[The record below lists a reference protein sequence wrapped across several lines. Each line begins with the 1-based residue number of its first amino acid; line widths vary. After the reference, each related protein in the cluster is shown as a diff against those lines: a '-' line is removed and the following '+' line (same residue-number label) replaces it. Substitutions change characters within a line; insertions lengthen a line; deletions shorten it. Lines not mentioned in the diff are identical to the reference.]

1 VGCTFPEAVL
11 KTSPMTSRSPRAR
24 RVLVVLLGTALV
36 VSVVHYTDNVVN
48 YADYPQPEPSGPPAP
63 SAPLIGAAWFMF
75 TAVGPLGLGLFV
87 RGRIVTSA
95 WALTGYAVS
104 GLIGVGHYMVPGAT
118 AMPWRRQA
126 HVLAD
131 IICGVLILGFAVWSV
146 VTRRPA
152 AASKYERDQA
162 VHDI

>member
-75 TAVGPLGLGLFV
+75 TAVGLLGLGLFV

-118 AMPWRRQA
+118 AMPWWRQA

-146 VTRRPA
+146 VTLRPT
-152 AASKYERDQA
+152 ASKYERNQA